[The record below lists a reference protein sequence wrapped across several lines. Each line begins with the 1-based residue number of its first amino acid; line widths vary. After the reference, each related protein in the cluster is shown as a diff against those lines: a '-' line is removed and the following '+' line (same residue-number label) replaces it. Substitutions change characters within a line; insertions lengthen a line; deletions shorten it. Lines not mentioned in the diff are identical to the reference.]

1 MKQTILIIFLTFSS
15 FTFSQNLSDA
25 LEKWIFFSS
34 GNPIDGY
41 NRQSM
46 RINDTLVDTNLY
58 LLKVTNSAEL
68 IKLKNS
74 MGEGEND
81 RDDLFITLKSLDTL
95 NSFYDL
101 DEVLMYFDNDESY
114 YKVSFKAFEESKLLW
129 VNAVENRDTK
139 FLGKFDFV
147 KKLKQQA
154 TVTFRLVF
162 TEGKSE
168 DITFQLNGSKI
179 SLDQT
184 VDLSNFNKDDLNM
197 DSMYGLF
204 SIALIKNEEKLKTD
218 LLDLNISEDN
228 FNKKLYHYLEEKLGK
243 FYLTLI
249 SEIEYLNNILY
260 INNFNDKVILKVN
273 IKKDLL

>member
-1 MKQTILIIFLTFSS
+1 MKQTLLIIFLTFSS

-46 RINDTLVDTNLY
+46 RINDTLVDANLY

-114 YKVSFKAFEESKLLW
+114 YKVSFKAYEESKLLW
-129 VNAVENRDTK
+129 VNAVENKDTK

-184 VDLSNFNKDDLNM
+184 VDLSNFKKDDLNM

-249 SEIEYLNNILY
+249 SEIEYLNDILY
-260 INNFNDKVILKVN
+260 INNFNDKVILKIN

>member
-1 MKQTILIIFLTFSS
+1 MKQPLLIIFLTFSS

-129 VNAVENRDTK
+129 VNAVENKDTK

-249 SEIEYLNNILY
+249 SEIEYLNDILY
-260 INNFNDKVILKVN
+260 INNFNDKVILKIN
-273 IKKDLL
+273 IKDLL

>member
-1 MKQTILIIFLTFSS
+1 MKQTLLIIFLTFSS

-25 LEKWIFFSS
+25 LEKWIFSSS

-46 RINDTLVDTNLY
+46 RINDTLVDANLY

-114 YKVSFKAFEESKLLW
+114 YKVSFKAYEESKLLW
-129 VNAVENRDTK
+129 VNAVENKDTK

-184 VDLSNFNKDDLNM
+184 VDLSNFKKDDLNM

-249 SEIEYLNNILY
+249 SEIEYLNDILY
-260 INNFNDKVILKVN
+260 INNFNDKVILKIN

>member
-1 MKQTILIIFLTFSS
+1 MKQPLLIIFLTFSS

-25 LEKWIFFSS
+25 LEKLIFFSS

-41 NRQSM
+41 KRQSM
-46 RINDTLVDTNLY
+46 RINDTLVDSNLY
-58 LLKVTNSAEL
+58 LLKVTNSAEF

-114 YKVSFKAFEESKLLW
+114 YKVSFKAYEESGLLW
-129 VNAVENRDTK
+129 VNAAENKDTK

-162 TEGKSE
+162 TEDKSE

-184 VDLSNFNKDDLNM
+184 VDLSNFKKDDLNM

-204 SIALIKNEEKLKTD
+204 SIAFIKNEEKLKTD

-249 SEIEYLNNILY
+249 SKIEYLNDILY
-260 INNFNDKVILKVN
+260 INNFNDKVILKINV
-273 IKKDLL
+273 KKDFL

>member
-1 MKQTILIIFLTFSS
+1 MKQTLLIIFLTFSS

-129 VNAVENRDTK
+129 VNAVENKDTK

-249 SEIEYLNNILY
+249 SEIEYLNDILY